1 AEEPLHPSAEQ
12 LKAFRALKE
21 SLVQAPAL
29 GLPNFNKP
37 FNLYVHESKGVAS
50 GALTQLFGGSPR
62 PIAYLSGQLDPVAQG
77 HPGCLRNVAAAAL
90 IVEKAQEI
98 VLGHSLTV
106 HTPHAMASLLNSQ
119 QHKHLTNQ

>member
-29 GLPNFNKP
+29 GLPNYNKP

-50 GALTQLFGGSPR
+50 GVLTQLFGGSPL
-62 PIAYLSGQLDPVAQG
+62 PIAYLSGQLAQGQG

-98 VLGHSLTV
+98 VLGHSLTCICLMLW
-106 HTPHAMASLLNSQ
+106 PAC
-119 QHKHLTNQ
+119 